1 MRFLYERET
10 NELSPLFFLLLPV
23 LFFFSLLLQSCMYE
37 TGKLGKTKVLTGVR
51 REASISSCE
60 QQRCPLLLLFLLLVS
75 PAFELMMS
83 QNDLSCFLFLSVSRT
98 KPQIV
103 CFKNDAFF
111 FFENARVWAMR
122 KSRGRKEKIWDAPL
136 LLPSYASRGCNVQ
149 CSSVSFPFLF
159 FFFFTFAASA
169 FMNTHSTLHR

>member
-1 MRFLYERET
+1 MKEKLTSSLPF
-10 NELSPLFFLLLPV
+10 FFLLLPV

-98 KPQIV
+98 KPQVV
-103 CFKNDAFF
+103 CFKNGAF
-111 FFENARVWAMR
+111 FFENARVWTMR
-122 KSRGRKEKIWDAPL
+122 KSWGRKEKIWDAPL

-159 FFFFTFAASA
+159 FFFTFAASA
-169 FMNTHSTLHR
+169 FTNAHSTLHR